1 VTYLID
7 SDWLIDAT
15 IGRLPALQLI
25 NRLRLSGVSISVI
38 SVAELTEGTFRAPE
52 PASALVSLQE
62 FLSTFPTY
70 PITVGIAETFAATRA
85 ALRQQGLL
93 IPDMDL
99 LIAATALE
107 HDLTLVTRNQ
117 RHFARIPGLQIQ

>member
-1 VTYLID
+1 MTYLID

-15 IGRLPALQLI
+15 IGRPPALQLI
-25 NRLRLSGVSISVI
+25 NRLRLDGVAISVI
-38 SVAELTEGTFRAPE
+38 SVAEVSEGAFRAPD
-52 PASALVSLQE
+52 PARAHTSLQE

-70 PITVGIAETFAATRA
+70 PVTVAIAGTFATTRA

-99 LIAATALE
+99 LIAATALQ
-107 HDLTLVTRNQ
+107 HNLLLVTRNH
-117 RHFARIPGLQIQ
+117 RHFARIPGLQTQ